1 MEIPPW
7 KTPTRENPT
16 HQTPPPGES
25 PVENSSKTPTLNS
38 PTHFI
43 N

>member
-7 KTPTRENPT
+7 KTPTRENPA

-25 PVENSSKTPTLNS
+25 PLRKFQQNSHLE
-38 PTHFI
+38 
-43 N
+43 